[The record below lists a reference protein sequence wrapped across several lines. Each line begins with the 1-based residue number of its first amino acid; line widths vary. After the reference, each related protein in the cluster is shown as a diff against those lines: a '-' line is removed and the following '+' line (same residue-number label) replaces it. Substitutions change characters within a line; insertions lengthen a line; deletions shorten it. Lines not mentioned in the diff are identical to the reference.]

1 VKIMTAR
8 MANFR
13 EIGKKI
19 VCVGRNYSEHAAEL
33 GNAVPS
39 KPLLF
44 LKPTSSYV
52 SEGSAIKIPEG
63 CNDLNHEVELGVV
76 IGARAQAVSEA
87 EASGVIAGYAL
98 GLDMTARD
106 WQSEAKKKGQPWS
119 LAKGFDTSC
128 PISGFIDKTEIKNH
142 NEIDIWLKVN
152 GETRQSGNTK
162 DMIFPIEH
170 LISYASRFF
179 TLEPGDLLL
188 TGTPAGVSKLNP
200 GDVITAGISD
210 VVSMEFK
217 VEG

>member
-1 VKIMTAR
+1 MTAR